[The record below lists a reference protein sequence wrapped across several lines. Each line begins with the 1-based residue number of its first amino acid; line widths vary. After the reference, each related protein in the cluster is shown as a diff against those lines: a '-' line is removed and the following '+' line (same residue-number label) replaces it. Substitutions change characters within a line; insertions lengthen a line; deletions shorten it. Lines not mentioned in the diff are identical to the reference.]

1 MHAMPCDDF
10 YKSNKTSEIVL
21 NHKQNNY
28 TLNKIDLALRT
39 FSIQFL
45 YKK

>member
-1 MHAMPCDDF
+1 MPCDDF
-10 YKSNKTSEIVL
+10 SKSNKTSETIL

-28 TLNKIDLALRT
+28 TLNKINLALRT

-45 YKK
+45 YTK

>member
-1 MHAMPCDDF
+1 MPCNDIS
-10 YKSNKTSEIVL
+10 KPNKTSETVL

-39 FSIQFL
+39 FSI
-45 YKK
+45 